1 MSGLTAR
8 FDLTGKRVYVAGHT
22 GMVGLAIVRRL
33 AGEGCEILTAKRS
46 DLDLRRSE
54 QVVRWISYAKP
65 DAVFLAAGKV
75 GGIHANSTYPA
86 DFIADNL
93 AIALN
98 VIRGAYEAGVQKL
111 LFLGSSCIFPRL
123 APQPITEEMLLT
135 GPLEPTNQ
143 WYAIAKIAGIKL
155 CEAYRLQ
162 HGADFISVM
171 PTNLYGPGDNY
182 HPQDSH
188 VPAALISRF
197 HAAKLAA
204 DPDVF
209 VWGTGIPRREFLA
222 VDDLADACVFLMKH
236 YSDARFVNIGSGEEI
251 TIADFAGL
259 VAEVV
264 GYRGQ
269 INFDLSRPDG
279 MPRKRLDIS
288 KLTMLGW
295 CPKIPLRD
303 GLRQMYA
310 DFLARTA
317 RNGLQSMR

>member
-1 MSGLTAR
+1 
-8 FDLTGKRVYVAGHT
+8 
-22 GMVGLAIVRRL
+22 MVQ
-33 AGEGCEILTAKRS
+33 ET
-46 DLDLRRSE
+46 
-54 QVVRWISYAKP
+54 
-65 DAVFLAAGKV
+65 
-75 GGIHANSTYPA
+75 T
-86 DFIADNL
+86 
-93 AIALN
+93 
-98 VIRGAYEAGVQKL
+98 
-111 LFLGSSCIFPRL
+111 
-123 APQPITEEMLLT
+123 ITL
-135 GPLEPTNQ
+135 
-143 WYAIAKIAGIKL
+143 K
-155 CEAYRLQ
+155 
-162 HGADFISVM
+162 
-171 PTNLYGPGDNY
+171 
-182 HPQDSH
+182 

-236 YSDARFVNIGSGEEI
+236 YSDAGFVNIGSGEEI

-317 RNGLQSMR
+317 RSGLQSMR